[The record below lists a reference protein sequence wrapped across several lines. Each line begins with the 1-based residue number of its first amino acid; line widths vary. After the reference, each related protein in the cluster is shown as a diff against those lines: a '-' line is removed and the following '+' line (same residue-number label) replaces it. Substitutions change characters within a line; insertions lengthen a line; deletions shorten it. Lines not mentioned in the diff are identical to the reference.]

1 MAQNNLENTS
11 RSRRT
16 FDHKQNIGC
25 TCARPTVLPP
35 SLSLDFHQTHH
46 ALQFAP
52 PLSLSPYSS
61 ARRSGTRFV
70 AATAISG
77 ESFDPVVVGPRPP
90 SSSSLLLAP
99 SMEESLM
106 GWWQANATVFEGVG
120 KSAVGLQRQKQI
132 ESSCNKEGRSIGWSG
147 GRMQEVGL
155 LFFLLTFFRMLQ
167 STVTSTDP
175 LIYDG
180 PSHA

>member
-1 MAQNNLENTS
+1 
-11 RSRRT
+11 
-16 FDHKQNIGC
+16 
-25 TCARPTVLPP
+25 
-35 SLSLDFHQTHH
+35 
-46 ALQFAP
+46 
-52 PLSLSPYSS
+52 
-61 ARRSGTRFV
+61 
-70 AATAISG
+70 
-77 ESFDPVVVGPRPP
+77 
-90 SSSSLLLAP
+90 
-99 SMEESLM
+99 M

-120 KSAVGLQRQKQI
+120 KLAVGLQRQKQI